1 MTSPRLDFPTLA
13 SNIVADDLRCK
24 INAKE
29 QFRMQLPYGL
39 SPRRGLTQPFLR
51 RWCYLLCVLV
61 TVTTAARGQTSHPAA
76 NGKVRFAI
84 VGLDHDHVWG
94 ILKDIAGEKNA
105 ELVAVAE
112 RDSALVSRAKGRVP
126 ASVRFFDDFIKMLD
140 DVKPDAVIA
149 TTSNDRH
156 LEILRE
162 CARRHIHFSTEKP
175 MATNAA
181 DAREMFRLA
190 DAAGIKLL
198 VNYWNAWAPPTP
210 ALMGHV
216 RSGDVGPVQKI
227 MVEYGHAGP
236 KEIGVS
242 PQFAAWLY
250 DPQKNGGGAIM
261 DFGCY
266 GAEWAIW
273 LKGVPTRVFATARRL
288 KVAQNNQVDDDAT
301 LILDYP
307 DGTAVLQASWD
318 WPYGMDRVYVF
329 GPKGSLLATGDELRF
344 RDAKDRRQEAGIE
357 GKTIKL
363 HPLPPETN
371 NPVSYFV
378 DCILRDKPVQDPVS
392 AELNVHVL
400 EVLDAARQSLQSGR
414 AEEIRHG
421 SK

>member
-1 MTSPRLDFPTLA
+1 MHLA
-13 SNIVADDLRCK
+13 YR
-24 INAKE
+24 
-29 QFRMQLPYGL
+29 L
-39 SPRRGLTQPFLR
+39 SPRRVLTQSCLLR
-51 RWCYLLCVLV
+51 CCYLCVLFAGAL
-61 TVTTAARGQTSHPAA
+61 TAARGETSPPAA
-76 NGKVRFAI
+76 NGKVRLAI

-94 ILKDIAGEKNA
+94 ILKDIAGEKSA
-105 ELVAVAE
+105 ELVAIAE
-112 RDSALVSRAKGRVP
+112 RDSTLVSRAKGRVP
-126 ASVRFFDDFIKMLD
+126 SSVRFFDEFIKMLD
-140 DVKPDAVIA
+140 EVKPDAVIA

-156 LEILRE
+156 LAILRE

-175 MATNAA
+175 MAANAA
-181 DAREMFRLA
+181 DALEMRRLA
-190 DAAGIKLL
+190 EGAGIKLL

-210 ALMGHV
+210 ALMEQV
-216 RSGDVGPVQKI
+216 RSGAVGPVQKI
-227 MVEYGHAGP
+227 VVEYGHAGP

-242 PQFAAWLY
+242 QQFAGWLY

-273 LKGVPTRVFATARRL
+273 LKGMPTRVFATAKKL

-344 RDAKDRRQEAGIE
+344 RDAKDRRQEAGLE

-363 HPLPPETN
+363 DPLPSEAN

-378 DCILRDKPVQDPVS
+378 DCILRDKPIQDPVS

-400 EVLDAARQSLQSGR
+400 EVLDAARQSLRSGR
-414 AEEIRHG
+414 AEEIKQG